1 MATVARIRELLQLL
15 KFVSAQCAPTPPPPP
30 PPPHHPPPP
39 PTPPPTPH
47 PVLSFSSS
55 IPCRKFVSP
64 YQGEATAAA
73 RAVLPGYTHS
83 YKCVQYYCVHTLVH
97 GCQRQGCLTCAQM
110 LLLRVIEHGGRTS
123 AIRQSALKVDS
134 VEKNPPATACHGSDC
149 SCGRE
154 INNSNKTATRAVL
167 SHPCMHLPMH
177 NCMYTR

>member
-1 MATVARIRELLQLL
+1 MGGDCCQNSRIIAAAKVCLRS
-15 KFVSAQCAPTPPPPP
+15 VRTPPPLH
-30 PPPHHPPPP
+30 PHS
-39 PTPPPTPH
+39 H

-97 GCQRQGCLTCAQM
+97 GCQRQM
-110 LLLRVIEHGGRTS
+110 LLLHVIEHGGRTS
-123 AIRQSALKVDS
+123 AIRESVLKVDS
-134 VEKNPPATACHGSDC
+134 VEKIPPATVCHVSDC

-167 SHPCMHLPMH
+167 SPPWMHLPMH
-177 NCMYTR
+177 NCIYTG